1 MLNLQPPFH
10 MLIVGMTACGKTHYL
25 LKMLEENLKGKFD
38 YIFSV
43 CPTFLENKT
52 YSDWKFLNDKDV
64 FAIPC
69 DHDDVESYLETIKN
83 FMEGTNSL
91 IVLDDCASSQSVK
104 NRTSELVKL
113 AFHGRHVGL
122 STIVITQQLTSI
134 AKPYRMN
141 VSKVAF
147 VYTARKD
154 DRKDIFE
161 NYLCVDRDEEKKI
174 METLKNNKHARLE
187 ILIVFPYT
195 HEVVVPI

>member
-1 MLNLQPPFH
+1 MLKPPFH

-25 LKMLEENLKGKFD
+25 LEMLEENFKGKFD
-38 YIFSV
+38 YVRFV

-52 YSDWKFLNDKDV
+52 YSDWKFLKDPDV

-69 DHDDVESYLETIKN
+69 EHDDVEFCLNIIKN
-83 FMEGTNSL
+83 FAKGTKSL

-122 STIVITQQLTSI
+122 STIVSTQQLTSS

-141 VSKVAF
+141 VSKIAF
-147 VYTARKD
+147 FYTARKD
-154 DRKDIFE
+154 DQKDIVE
-161 NYLCVDRDEEKKI
+161 NYLCVEKDEEKKI

-187 ILIVFPYT
+187 ILTVFPYT
-195 HEVVVPI
+195 HEVVI